1 MVKLNMI
8 NSKKIIEMKIDHK
21 FINAEFIERPNRFLT
36 KVKINDKIFMSHL
49 PDPGRLKELLTPGAK
64 LLLKK
69 ENGVNRKTKF
79 STQAVYLKNT
89 LISLNTLTP
98 NKFVSFLLKNKLL
111 PFLENWE
118 FDKQEVTYGK
128 NRFDFQ
134 LIKNEKKM
142 ILEIKSATLVEIQ
155 IAKFPDAIT
164 ERGKRHVEHL
174 SQMIDNNL
182 LTMVLFVVQRSD
194 AISFKPQWERDPKF
208 CNALLKA
215 SKKGVL
221 IKVIK
226 MEMTKKSL
234 IYRGEIPYELTI
246 DK

>member
-1 MVKLNMI
+1 
-8 NSKKIIEMKIDHK
+8 
-21 FINAEFIERPNRFLT
+21 
-36 KVKINDKIFMSHL
+36 
-49 PDPGRLKELLTPGAK
+49 
-64 LLLKK
+64 
-69 ENGVNRKTKF
+69 
-79 STQAVYLKNT
+79 
-89 LISLNTLTP
+89 
-98 NKFVSFLLKNKLL
+98 
-111 PFLENWE
+111 
-118 FDKQEVTYGK
+118 
-128 NRFDFQ
+128 
-134 LIKNEKKM
+134 M
-142 ILEIKSATLVEIQ
+142 ILEIKSATLVENQ

-174 SQMIDNNL
+174 SQILDDNL

-215 SKKGVL
+215 SKNGVL

-234 IYRGEIPYELTI
+234 IYRGEIPYELTM

>member
-8 NSKKIIEMKIDHK
+8 NSKNIIEMKIGHK

-36 KVKINDKIFMSHL
+36 KVKIKDKIFMSHL

-69 ENGVNRKTKF
+69 ENGINRKTKF
-79 STQAVYLKNT
+79 STQAVYLNKT

-98 NKFVSFLLKNKLL
+98 NKFVSFLLRNKLL
-111 PFLENWE
+111 PFLNNWN

-134 LIKNEKKM
+134 LIKNEKKL
-142 ILEIKSATLVEIQ
+142 ILEIKSATLVENK

-174 SQMIDNNL
+174 SQMLDNNL

-194 AISFKPQWERDPKF
+194 ALFFKPQWERDPKF

-215 SKKGVL
+215 SKNGVL

>member
-8 NSKKIIEMKIDHK
+8 NSKNIIEMKIGHK
-21 FINAEFIERPNRFLT
+21 FINAEIIERPNRSLT
-36 KVKINDKIFMSHL
+36 KVKIKDKIFMSHL

-69 ENGVNRKTKF
+69 ENGINRKTKF
-79 STQAVYLKNT
+79 STQAVYLDKT

-98 NKFVSFLLKNKLL
+98 NKFVSFLLRNKLL
-111 PFLENWE
+111 PFLNNWN

-134 LIKNEKKM
+134 LIKNEKKL
-142 ILEIKSATLVEIQ
+142 ILEIKSATLVENK

-174 SQMIDNNL
+174 SQMLDNNL

-194 AISFKPQWERDPKF
+194 ALFFKPQWERDPKF

-215 SKKGVL
+215 SKNGVL

>member
-1 MVKLNMI
+1 
-8 NSKKIIEMKIDHK
+8 MKIGHK

-36 KVKINDKIFMSHL
+36 KVKIKDKIFMSHL

-69 ENGVNRKTKF
+69 ENGINRKTNF
-79 STQAVYLKNT
+79 STQAVYLDKT

-98 NKFVSFLLKNKLL
+98 NKFVSFLLRNKLL
-111 PFLENWE
+111 PFLNNWE

-134 LIKNEKKM
+134 LIKNEKKL
-142 ILEIKSATLVEIQ
+142 ILEIKSATLVENQ

-174 SQMIDNNL
+174 SQMLDNNL

-194 AISFKPQWERDPKF
+194 ALFFKPQWERDPKF

-215 SKKGVL
+215 SKNGVL